1 MNSVR
6 KKRGPKVK
14 IYDIDKVF
22 AQMWYWEVFK
32 NSNLDNPRQIS
43 IKAMPYAFIKEEHYR
58 DRQVLNQVKRGVR
71 FPPERVVTP
80 VNKYSNT
87 TDYWLNHPIRFLCH
101 NKKMDPK
108 TIICH
113 MNRVEDENVFNLV
126 LKKNVY
132 TKRAPTKHNYDGDT
146 LNKLN
151 EISSIDSLIF
161 CFALMREAD
170 YFDYI
175 ESYYSLSKYAFM
187 IFLRVATQY
196 PFNKVAT
203 RFLNVLKESILH
215 PNYDSFYADIHNN
228 LSIDEHI
235 HLGTSLLKL
244 VDELSLLEFHKS
256 PPLTCIY
263 IAQQYF
269 FVNEFRE
276 ILNLREAGKLKKIKE
291 SKKFKEF
298 THHLQD
304 WELSQTPQPTIH

>member
-1 MNSVR
+1 MNTER
-6 KKRGPKVK
+6 KKLGAKTR
-14 IYDIDKVF
+14 IYDIDITF

-32 NSNLDNPRQIS
+32 NSGLENPRQIS
-43 IKAMPYAFIKEEHYR
+43 KAAMPKIFKLEYHKDH
-58 DRQVLNQVKRGVR
+58 QTLNKVLNGKR
-71 FPPERVVTP
+71 FPPNRVVSL
-80 VNKYSNT
+80 VNERFHT

-108 TIICH
+108 TIIYH
-113 MNRVEDENVFNLV
+113 MSQVEDENVFNLV
-126 LKKNVY
+126 LKKNFY
-132 TKRAPTKHNYDGDT
+132 NDRAPTKHNYDEDT

-151 EISSIDSLIF
+151 EISTIDSLTV

-170 YFDYI
+170 HFDYI
-175 ESYYSLSKYAFM
+175 ESYYALSKYAFM

-196 PFNKVAT
+196 PFNKVAK

-215 PNYDSFYADIHNN
+215 PDYGSFYADIHDN

-235 HLGTSLLKL
+235 HLGTSLLRL

-269 FVNEFRE
+269 FVNEFKEVLKMRD
-276 ILNLREAGKLKKIKE
+276 AGKLKKIKG
-291 SKKFKEF
+291 SRKFKEF
-298 THHLQD
+298 TQHLQD
-304 WELSQTPQPTIH
+304 WEHSQTSQPTIH